1 MQKLKPSLNIRLICY
16 LNAEVRNFEIKVC
29 LLVSVLKI
37 AVLINDK
44 MWATLR
50 FKMMKLFIMG
60 GQVSQNSM
68 WENV

>member
-1 MQKLKPSLNIRLICY
+1 MGVLLVSC
-16 LNAEVRNFEIKVC
+16 
-29 LLVSVLKI
+29 LVSVLKI